1 MNKEEYRNR
10 VNGCWMGKNIG
21 GTLGMPMEWERSRNQ
36 VTYYTHDLDGKP
48 LPNDDL
54 DIQILWL
61 LALEDKG
68 IHIDAKT
75 MGEYFNEFMI
85 FTHAEYGVAKTNL
98 RTGFQPPV
106 TGSFNNDFKDSCGSY
121 IRAEIW
127 ACLFPGKPEKAAEY
141 AFEDAIIDHGDGEGV
156 YAEIF
161 IAVMESAAF
170 YIKDIRKLIEI
181 GLSYIPEDCAVSHAV
196 RSAVETFDA
205 GISEEDAREHI
216 MKNFIGHL
224 EWHYISEE
232 DEKKGYQNGKMGWD
246 VPSNIMIIIY
256 GLLFGGG
263 DFEKSILAAVHF
275 GEDTDCTAGTIAS
288 LFGIMYGVDFFEKKW
303 TEPIGSGIVTYSIDP
318 FRMAGRIPATV
329 EEFTERVFKQK
340 ELAWKELGL
349 AEKEEE
355 GEGEESSWHAKP
367 YFQNLYDEMRNI
379 RYKFPYLNV
388 RVDYC
393 GEPVITQGEP
403 KKIKLVLSN
412 TSKSLTA
419 DRVNVYLYSRDG
431 CIVMPQN
438 EVSVFLTMAHMGA
451 GIKEVEF
458 QVCAEGP
465 LKPIYRFVAEFI
477 FEENKNRKTM
487 HVPLVLVSQMG
498 TVREVKWEKK
508 GPHAVNNLPRI

>member
-1 MNKEEYRNR
+1 MLHPRTTALRKKVRR
-10 VNGCWMGKNIG
+10 KV
-21 GTLGMPMEWERSRNQ
+21 PQNQ

-181 GLSYIPEDCAVSHAV
+181 VLSYIPE
-196 RSAVETFDA
+196 
-205 GISEEDAREHI
+205 
-216 MKNFIGHL
+216 
-224 EWHYISEE
+224 
-232 DEKKGYQNGKMGWD
+232 
-246 VPSNIMIIIY
+246 
-256 GLLFGGG
+256 
-263 DFEKSILAAVHF
+263 AVHF

-355 GEGEESSWHAKP
+355 GEGEENSWYAKP
-367 YFQNLYDEMRNI
+367 YFQNLYDEMKNI
-379 RYKFPYLNV
+379 RYEFPYLNV

-393 GEPVITQGEP
+393 GETVITQGEP

-438 EVSVFLTMAHMGA
+438 EVSVFLTMAHMG
-451 GIKEVEF
+451 G
-458 QVCAEGP
+458 G
-465 LKPIYRFVAEFI
+465 
-477 FEENKNRKTM
+477 
-487 HVPLVLVSQMG
+487 H
-498 TVREVKWEKK
+498 
-508 GPHAVNNLPRI
+508 

>member
-181 GLSYIPEDCAVSHAV
+181 GLSYIPE
-196 RSAVETFDA
+196 
-205 GISEEDAREHI
+205 
-216 MKNFIGHL
+216 
-224 EWHYISEE
+224 
-232 DEKKGYQNGKMGWD
+232 
-246 VPSNIMIIIY
+246 
-256 GLLFGGG
+256 
-263 DFEKSILAAVHF
+263 AVHF

-355 GEGEESSWHAKP
+355 GKGEENSWYAKP
-367 YFQNLYDEMRNI
+367 YFQNLYDEMKNI
-379 RYKFPYLNV
+379 RYEFPYLNV

>member
-1 MNKEEYRNR
+1 MLHPRTTALRKKVRR
-10 VNGCWMGKNIG
+10 KV
-21 GTLGMPMEWERSRNQ
+21 PRNQ

-181 GLSYIPEDCAVSHAV
+181 GLSYIPE
-196 RSAVETFDA
+196 
-205 GISEEDAREHI
+205 
-216 MKNFIGHL
+216 
-224 EWHYISEE
+224 
-232 DEKKGYQNGKMGWD
+232 
-246 VPSNIMIIIY
+246 
-256 GLLFGGG
+256 
-263 DFEKSILAAVHF
+263 AVHF

-349 AEKEEE
+349 AEKEEK
-355 GEGEESSWHAKP
+355 GEGEENSWYAKP
-367 YFQNLYDEMRNI
+367 YFQNLYDEMKNI
-379 RYKFPYLNV
+379 RYEFPYLNV

>member
-1 MNKEEYRNR
+1 MLHPRTTALRKKVRR
-10 VNGCWMGKNIG
+10 KV
-21 GTLGMPMEWERSRNQ
+21 PRNQ

-181 GLSYIPEDCAVSHAV
+181 GLSYIPE
-196 RSAVETFDA
+196 
-205 GISEEDAREHI
+205 
-216 MKNFIGHL
+216 
-224 EWHYISEE
+224 
-232 DEKKGYQNGKMGWD
+232 
-246 VPSNIMIIIY
+246 
-256 GLLFGGG
+256 
-263 DFEKSILAAVHF
+263 AVHF

-303 TEPIGSGIVTYSIDP
+303 TESIGSGIVTYSIDP

-355 GEGEESSWHAKP
+355 GEGEENSWYAKP
-367 YFQNLYDEMRNI
+367 YFQNLYDEMKNI
-379 RYKFPYLNV
+379 RYEFPYLNV

>member
-1 MNKEEYRNR
+1 MLRKKVRR
-10 VNGCWMGKNIG
+10 KA
-21 GTLGMPMEWERSRNQ
+21 PRNQ

-181 GLSYIPEDCAVSHAV
+181 GLSYIPE
-196 RSAVETFDA
+196 
-205 GISEEDAREHI
+205 
-216 MKNFIGHL
+216 
-224 EWHYISEE
+224 
-232 DEKKGYQNGKMGWD
+232 
-246 VPSNIMIIIY
+246 
-256 GLLFGGG
+256 
-263 DFEKSILAAVHF
+263 AVHF

-288 LFGIMYGVDFFEKKW
+288 LFGIMYGVDFSEKKW

-355 GEGEESSWHAKP
+355 GEGEENSWYAKP
-367 YFQNLYDEMRNI
+367 YFQNLYDEMKNI
-379 RYKFPYLNV
+379 RYEFPYLNV

>member
-1 MNKEEYRNR
+1 MLHPRTTALRKKVRR
-10 VNGCWMGKNIG
+10 KV
-21 GTLGMPMEWERSRNQ
+21 PQNQ

-181 GLSYIPEDCAVSHAV
+181 GLSYIPE
-196 RSAVETFDA
+196 
-205 GISEEDAREHI
+205 
-216 MKNFIGHL
+216 
-224 EWHYISEE
+224 
-232 DEKKGYQNGKMGWD
+232 
-246 VPSNIMIIIY
+246 
-256 GLLFGGG
+256 
-263 DFEKSILAAVHF
+263 AVHF

-355 GEGEESSWHAKP
+355 GEGKESSWYAKP

-379 RYKFPYLNV
+379 RYEFPYLNV

>member
-181 GLSYIPEDCAVSHAV
+181 GLSYIPE
-196 RSAVETFDA
+196 
-205 GISEEDAREHI
+205 
-216 MKNFIGHL
+216 
-224 EWHYISEE
+224 
-232 DEKKGYQNGKMGWD
+232 
-246 VPSNIMIIIY
+246 
-256 GLLFGGG
+256 
-263 DFEKSILAAVHF
+263 AVHF

-355 GEGEESSWHAKP
+355 GEGEENSWYAKP
-367 YFQNLYDEMRNI
+367 YFQNLYDEMKNI
-379 RYKFPYLNV
+379 RYEFPYLNV

>member
-1 MNKEEYRNR
+1 MLRKKVRR
-10 VNGCWMGKNIG
+10 KA
-21 GTLGMPMEWERSRNQ
+21 PRNQ

-181 GLSYIPEDCAVSHAV
+181 GLSYIPE
-196 RSAVETFDA
+196 
-205 GISEEDAREHI
+205 
-216 MKNFIGHL
+216 
-224 EWHYISEE
+224 
-232 DEKKGYQNGKMGWD
+232 
-246 VPSNIMIIIY
+246 
-256 GLLFGGG
+256 
-263 DFEKSILAAVHF
+263 AVHF

-355 GEGEESSWHAKP
+355 GEGKESSWYAKP

-379 RYKFPYLNV
+379 RYEFPYLNV

>member
-1 MNKEEYRNR
+1 MLHPRTTALRKKVRR
-10 VNGCWMGKNIG
+10 KV
-21 GTLGMPMEWERSRNQ
+21 PRNQ

-181 GLSYIPEDCAVSHAV
+181 GLSYIPE
-196 RSAVETFDA
+196 
-205 GISEEDAREHI
+205 
-216 MKNFIGHL
+216 
-224 EWHYISEE
+224 
-232 DEKKGYQNGKMGWD
+232 
-246 VPSNIMIIIY
+246 
-256 GLLFGGG
+256 
-263 DFEKSILAAVHF
+263 AVHF

-349 AEKEEE
+349 AEKEEK
-355 GEGEESSWHAKP
+355 GEGEENSWYAKP
-367 YFQNLYDEMRNI
+367 YFQNLYDEMKNI
-379 RYKFPYLNV
+379 RYEFPYLNV

-393 GEPVITQGEP
+393 GESVITQGEP

>member
-1 MNKEEYRNR
+1 MLHPRTTALRKKVRR
-10 VNGCWMGKNIG
+10 KV
-21 GTLGMPMEWERSRNQ
+21 PRNQ

-156 YAEIF
+156 YAVIF

-181 GLSYIPEDCAVSHAV
+181 GLSYIPE
-196 RSAVETFDA
+196 
-205 GISEEDAREHI
+205 
-216 MKNFIGHL
+216 
-224 EWHYISEE
+224 
-232 DEKKGYQNGKMGWD
+232 
-246 VPSNIMIIIY
+246 
-256 GLLFGGG
+256 
-263 DFEKSILAAVHF
+263 AVHF

-355 GEGEESSWHAKP
+355 GEGEENSWYAKP

-379 RYKFPYLNV
+379 RYEFPYLNV

>member
-1 MNKEEYRNR
+1 
-10 VNGCWMGKNIG
+10 
-21 GTLGMPMEWERSRNQ
+21 
-36 VTYYTHDLDGKP
+36 LDGKP

-181 GLSYIPEDCAVSHAV
+181 GLSYIPE
-196 RSAVETFDA
+196 
-205 GISEEDAREHI
+205 
-216 MKNFIGHL
+216 
-224 EWHYISEE
+224 
-232 DEKKGYQNGKMGWD
+232 
-246 VPSNIMIIIY
+246 
-256 GLLFGGG
+256 
-263 DFEKSILAAVHF
+263 AVHF

-288 LFGIMYGVDFFEKKW
+288 LFGIMYGVDFSEKKW

-355 GEGEESSWHAKP
+355 GEGEENSWYAKP
-367 YFQNLYDEMRNI
+367 YFQNLYDEMKNI
-379 RYKFPYLNV
+379 RYEFPYLNV

>member
-1 MNKEEYRNR
+1 MLHPRTTALRKKVRR
-10 VNGCWMGKNIG
+10 KV
-21 GTLGMPMEWERSRNQ
+21 PQNQ

-181 GLSYIPEDCAVSHAV
+181 GLSYIPE
-196 RSAVETFDA
+196 
-205 GISEEDAREHI
+205 
-216 MKNFIGHL
+216 
-224 EWHYISEE
+224 
-232 DEKKGYQNGKMGWD
+232 
-246 VPSNIMIIIY
+246 
-256 GLLFGGG
+256 
-263 DFEKSILAAVHF
+263 AVHF

-355 GEGEESSWHAKP
+355 GEGEENSWYAKP
-367 YFQNLYDEMRNI
+367 YFQNLYDEMKNI
-379 RYKFPYLNV
+379 RYEFPYLNV

>member
-1 MNKEEYRNR
+1 M
-10 VNGCWMGKNIG
+10 
-21 GTLGMPMEWERSRNQ
+21 
-36 VTYYTHDLDGKP
+36 DGKP

-181 GLSYIPEDCAVSHAV
+181 GLSYIPE
-196 RSAVETFDA
+196 
-205 GISEEDAREHI
+205 
-216 MKNFIGHL
+216 
-224 EWHYISEE
+224 
-232 DEKKGYQNGKMGWD
+232 
-246 VPSNIMIIIY
+246 
-256 GLLFGGG
+256 
-263 DFEKSILAAVHF
+263 AVHF

-355 GEGEESSWHAKP
+355 GEGEENSWYAKP
-367 YFQNLYDEMRNI
+367 YFQNLYDEMKNI
-379 RYKFPYLNV
+379 RYEFPYLNV

-458 QVCAEGP
+458 QVCAKGP

>member
-1 MNKEEYRNR
+1 MLHPRTTALRKKVRR
-10 VNGCWMGKNIG
+10 KV
-21 GTLGMPMEWERSRNQ
+21 PRNQ

-181 GLSYIPEDCAVSHAV
+181 GLSYIPE
-196 RSAVETFDA
+196 
-205 GISEEDAREHI
+205 
-216 MKNFIGHL
+216 
-224 EWHYISEE
+224 
-232 DEKKGYQNGKMGWD
+232 
-246 VPSNIMIIIY
+246 
-256 GLLFGGG
+256 
-263 DFEKSILAAVHF
+263 AVHF

-355 GEGEESSWHAKP
+355 GEGEENSWYAKP
-367 YFQNLYDEMRNI
+367 YFQNLYDEMKNI
-379 RYKFPYLNV
+379 RYEFPYLNV

>member
-1 MNKEEYRNR
+1 MIRLRAIPAMLHPRTTALRKKVRR
-10 VNGCWMGKNIG
+10 KV
-21 GTLGMPMEWERSRNQ
+21 PQNQ

-181 GLSYIPEDCAVSHAV
+181 GLSYIPE
-196 RSAVETFDA
+196 
-205 GISEEDAREHI
+205 
-216 MKNFIGHL
+216 
-224 EWHYISEE
+224 
-232 DEKKGYQNGKMGWD
+232 
-246 VPSNIMIIIY
+246 
-256 GLLFGGG
+256 
-263 DFEKSILAAVHF
+263 AVHF

-349 AEKEEE
+349 AEKEEK
-355 GEGEESSWHAKP
+355 GEGEENSWYAKP
-367 YFQNLYDEMRNI
+367 YFQNLYDEMKNI
-379 RYKFPYLNV
+379 RYEFPYLNV

>member
-1 MNKEEYRNR
+1 MLHPRTTALRKKVRR
-10 VNGCWMGKNIG
+10 KV
-21 GTLGMPMEWERSRNQ
+21 PRNQ

-181 GLSYIPEDCAVSHAV
+181 GLSYIPE
-196 RSAVETFDA
+196 
-205 GISEEDAREHI
+205 
-216 MKNFIGHL
+216 
-224 EWHYISEE
+224 
-232 DEKKGYQNGKMGWD
+232 
-246 VPSNIMIIIY
+246 
-256 GLLFGGG
+256 
-263 DFEKSILAAVHF
+263 AVHF

-355 GEGEESSWHAKP
+355 GEGEENSWYAKP
-367 YFQNLYDEMRNI
+367 YFQNLYDEMKNI
-379 RYKFPYLNV
+379 RYEFPYLNV

-393 GEPVITQGEP
+393 GETVITQGEP

>member
-1 MNKEEYRNR
+1 MLHPRTTVLRKKVRR
-10 VNGCWMGKNIG
+10 KA
-21 GTLGMPMEWERSRNQ
+21 PRNQ

-181 GLSYIPEDCAVSHAV
+181 GLSYIPE
-196 RSAVETFDA
+196 
-205 GISEEDAREHI
+205 
-216 MKNFIGHL
+216 
-224 EWHYISEE
+224 
-232 DEKKGYQNGKMGWD
+232 
-246 VPSNIMIIIY
+246 
-256 GLLFGGG
+256 
-263 DFEKSILAAVHF
+263 AVHF

-288 LFGIMYGVDFFEKKW
+288 LFGIMYGVDFSEKKW

-355 GEGEESSWHAKP
+355 GEGEENSWYAKP
-367 YFQNLYDEMRNI
+367 YFQNLYDEMKNI
-379 RYKFPYLNV
+379 RYEFPYLNV

>member
-1 MNKEEYRNR
+1 M
-10 VNGCWMGKNIG
+10 
-21 GTLGMPMEWERSRNQ
+21 
-36 VTYYTHDLDGKP
+36 DGKP

-181 GLSYIPEDCAVSHAV
+181 GLSYIPE
-196 RSAVETFDA
+196 
-205 GISEEDAREHI
+205 
-216 MKNFIGHL
+216 
-224 EWHYISEE
+224 
-232 DEKKGYQNGKMGWD
+232 
-246 VPSNIMIIIY
+246 
-256 GLLFGGG
+256 
-263 DFEKSILAAVHF
+263 AVHF

-355 GEGEESSWHAKP
+355 GEGEENSWYAKP
-367 YFQNLYDEMRNI
+367 YFQNLYDEMKNI
-379 RYKFPYLNV
+379 RYEFPYLNV

>member
-1 MNKEEYRNR
+1 MLHPRTTALRKKVRR
-10 VNGCWMGKNIG
+10 KV
-21 GTLGMPMEWERSRNQ
+21 PQNQ

-127 ACLFPGKPEKAAEY
+127 ACLFPRKPEKAAEY

-181 GLSYIPEDCAVSHAV
+181 GLSYIPE
-196 RSAVETFDA
+196 
-205 GISEEDAREHI
+205 
-216 MKNFIGHL
+216 
-224 EWHYISEE
+224 
-232 DEKKGYQNGKMGWD
+232 
-246 VPSNIMIIIY
+246 
-256 GLLFGGG
+256 
-263 DFEKSILAAVHF
+263 AVHF

-355 GEGEESSWHAKP
+355 GKGEENSWYAKP
-367 YFQNLYDEMRNI
+367 YFQNLYDEMKNI
-379 RYKFPYLNV
+379 RYEFPYLNV

>member
-1 MNKEEYRNR
+1 
-10 VNGCWMGKNIG
+10 
-21 GTLGMPMEWERSRNQ
+21 NQ

-181 GLSYIPEDCAVSHAV
+181 GLSYIPE
-196 RSAVETFDA
+196 
-205 GISEEDAREHI
+205 
-216 MKNFIGHL
+216 
-224 EWHYISEE
+224 
-232 DEKKGYQNGKMGWD
+232 
-246 VPSNIMIIIY
+246 
-256 GLLFGGG
+256 
-263 DFEKSILAAVHF
+263 AVHF

-355 GEGEESSWHAKP
+355 GEGEENSWHAKP
-367 YFQNLYDEMRNI
+367 YFQNLYDEMKNI
-379 RYKFPYLNV
+379 RYEFPYLNV

>member
-1 MNKEEYRNR
+1 MLHPRTTALRKKVRR
-10 VNGCWMGKNIG
+10 KV
-21 GTLGMPMEWERSRNQ
+21 PRNQ

-156 YAEIF
+156 YAVIF

-181 GLSYIPEDCAVSHAV
+181 GLSYIPE
-196 RSAVETFDA
+196 
-205 GISEEDAREHI
+205 
-216 MKNFIGHL
+216 
-224 EWHYISEE
+224 
-232 DEKKGYQNGKMGWD
+232 
-246 VPSNIMIIIY
+246 
-256 GLLFGGG
+256 
-263 DFEKSILAAVHF
+263 AVHF

-355 GEGEESSWHAKP
+355 GEGEENSWYAKP

-379 RYKFPYLNV
+379 RYEFPYLNV

-498 TVREVKWEKK
+498 TVREVKWEKR

>member
-1 MNKEEYRNR
+1 MLHPRTTALRKKVRR
-10 VNGCWMGKNIG
+10 KV
-21 GTLGMPMEWERSRNQ
+21 PRNQ

-181 GLSYIPEDCAVSHAV
+181 GLSYIPE
-196 RSAVETFDA
+196 
-205 GISEEDAREHI
+205 
-216 MKNFIGHL
+216 
-224 EWHYISEE
+224 
-232 DEKKGYQNGKMGWD
+232 
-246 VPSNIMIIIY
+246 
-256 GLLFGGG
+256 
-263 DFEKSILAAVHF
+263 AVHF

-288 LFGIMYGVDFFEKKW
+288 LFGIMYGVDFSEKKW

-349 AEKEEE
+349 AEKEEK
-355 GEGEESSWHAKP
+355 GEGEENSWYAKP
-367 YFQNLYDEMRNI
+367 YFQNLYDEMKNI
-379 RYKFPYLNV
+379 RYEFPYLNV

-393 GEPVITQGEP
+393 GESVITQGEP

>member
-181 GLSYIPEDCAVSHAV
+181 GLSYIPE
-196 RSAVETFDA
+196 
-205 GISEEDAREHI
+205 
-216 MKNFIGHL
+216 
-224 EWHYISEE
+224 
-232 DEKKGYQNGKMGWD
+232 
-246 VPSNIMIIIY
+246 
-256 GLLFGGG
+256 
-263 DFEKSILAAVHF
+263 AVHF

-355 GEGEESSWHAKP
+355 GKGEENSWYAKP
-367 YFQNLYDEMRNI
+367 YFQNLYDEMKNI
-379 RYKFPYLNV
+379 RYECPYLNV

>member
-1 MNKEEYRNR
+1 MLHPRTTALRKKVRR
-10 VNGCWMGKNIG
+10 KV
-21 GTLGMPMEWERSRNQ
+21 PRNQ

-75 MGEYFNEFMI
+75 MGEYFDEFMM

-181 GLSYIPEDCAVSHAV
+181 GLSYIPE
-196 RSAVETFDA
+196 
-205 GISEEDAREHI
+205 
-216 MKNFIGHL
+216 
-224 EWHYISEE
+224 
-232 DEKKGYQNGKMGWD
+232 
-246 VPSNIMIIIY
+246 
-256 GLLFGGG
+256 
-263 DFEKSILAAVHF
+263 AVHF

-355 GEGEESSWHAKP
+355 GEGEENSWYAKP
-367 YFQNLYDEMRNI
+367 YFQNLYDEMKNI
-379 RYKFPYLNV
+379 RYEFPYLNV

>member
-1 MNKEEYRNR
+1 MLHPRTTALRKKVRR
-10 VNGCWMGKNIG
+10 KV
-21 GTLGMPMEWERSRNQ
+21 PRNQ

-181 GLSYIPEDCAVSHAV
+181 GLSYIPE
-196 RSAVETFDA
+196 
-205 GISEEDAREHI
+205 
-216 MKNFIGHL
+216 
-224 EWHYISEE
+224 
-232 DEKKGYQNGKMGWD
+232 
-246 VPSNIMIIIY
+246 
-256 GLLFGGG
+256 
-263 DFEKSILAAVHF
+263 AVHF

-355 GEGEESSWHAKP
+355 GEGEENSWYAKP

>member
-1 MNKEEYRNR
+1 MLHPRTTALRKKVRR
-10 VNGCWMGKNIG
+10 KV
-21 GTLGMPMEWERSRNQ
+21 PRNQ

-181 GLSYIPEDCAVSHAV
+181 GLSYIPE
-196 RSAVETFDA
+196 
-205 GISEEDAREHI
+205 
-216 MKNFIGHL
+216 
-224 EWHYISEE
+224 
-232 DEKKGYQNGKMGWD
+232 
-246 VPSNIMIIIY
+246 
-256 GLLFGGG
+256 
-263 DFEKSILAAVHF
+263 AVHF

-303 TEPIGSGIVTYSIDP
+303 TESIGSGIVTYSIDP

-349 AEKEEE
+349 AEKEEK
-355 GEGEESSWHAKP
+355 GEGEENSWYAKP
-367 YFQNLYDEMRNI
+367 YFQNLYDEMKNI
-379 RYKFPYLNV
+379 RYEFPYLNV

>member
-1 MNKEEYRNR
+1 
-10 VNGCWMGKNIG
+10 MGKNIG

-181 GLSYIPEDCAVSHAV
+181 GLSYIPE
-196 RSAVETFDA
+196 
-205 GISEEDAREHI
+205 
-216 MKNFIGHL
+216 
-224 EWHYISEE
+224 
-232 DEKKGYQNGKMGWD
+232 
-246 VPSNIMIIIY
+246 
-256 GLLFGGG
+256 
-263 DFEKSILAAVHF
+263 AVHF

-355 GEGEESSWHAKP
+355 GEGEENSWYAKP
-367 YFQNLYDEMRNI
+367 YFQNLYDEMKNI
-379 RYKFPYLNV
+379 RYEFPYLNV

>member
-1 MNKEEYRNR
+1 MLRKKVRR
-10 VNGCWMGKNIG
+10 KA
-21 GTLGMPMEWERSRNQ
+21 PRNQ

-181 GLSYIPEDCAVSHAV
+181 GLSYIPE
-196 RSAVETFDA
+196 
-205 GISEEDAREHI
+205 
-216 MKNFIGHL
+216 
-224 EWHYISEE
+224 
-232 DEKKGYQNGKMGWD
+232 
-246 VPSNIMIIIY
+246 
-256 GLLFGGG
+256 
-263 DFEKSILAAVHF
+263 AVHF

-355 GEGEESSWHAKP
+355 GEGEENSWHAKP
-367 YFQNLYDEMRNI
+367 YFQNLYDEMKNI
-379 RYKFPYLNV
+379 RYEFPYLNV

>member
-1 MNKEEYRNR
+1 MLHPRTTALRKKVRR
-10 VNGCWMGKNIG
+10 KV
-21 GTLGMPMEWERSRNQ
+21 PRNQ

-181 GLSYIPEDCAVSHAV
+181 GLSYIPE
-196 RSAVETFDA
+196 
-205 GISEEDAREHI
+205 
-216 MKNFIGHL
+216 
-224 EWHYISEE
+224 
-232 DEKKGYQNGKMGWD
+232 
-246 VPSNIMIIIY
+246 
-256 GLLFGGG
+256 
-263 DFEKSILAAVHF
+263 AVHF

-367 YFQNLYDEMRNI
+367 YFQNLYDEMKNI
-379 RYKFPYLNV
+379 RYEFPYLNV

-458 QVCAEGP
+458 QVCAKGP

>member
-127 ACLFPGKPEKAAEY
+127 ACLFPGKPEKAADY

-181 GLSYIPEDCAVSHAV
+181 GLSYIPE
-196 RSAVETFDA
+196 
-205 GISEEDAREHI
+205 
-216 MKNFIGHL
+216 
-224 EWHYISEE
+224 
-232 DEKKGYQNGKMGWD
+232 
-246 VPSNIMIIIY
+246 
-256 GLLFGGG
+256 
-263 DFEKSILAAVHF
+263 AVHF

-355 GEGEESSWHAKP
+355 GKGEENSWYAKP
-367 YFQNLYDEMRNI
+367 YFQNLYDEMKNI
-379 RYKFPYLNV
+379 RYEFPYLNV

>member
-1 MNKEEYRNR
+1 MAA
-10 VNGCWMGKNIG
+10 G
-21 GTLGMPMEWERSRNQ
+21 WEKILPAMLHPRTTALRKKVRRKVPRNQ

-181 GLSYIPEDCAVSHAV
+181 GLSYIPE
-196 RSAVETFDA
+196 
-205 GISEEDAREHI
+205 
-216 MKNFIGHL
+216 
-224 EWHYISEE
+224 
-232 DEKKGYQNGKMGWD
+232 
-246 VPSNIMIIIY
+246 
-256 GLLFGGG
+256 
-263 DFEKSILAAVHF
+263 AVHF

-355 GEGEESSWHAKP
+355 GKGEENSWYAKP
-367 YFQNLYDEMRNI
+367 YFQNLYDEMKNI
-379 RYKFPYLNV
+379 RYEFPYLNV

>member
-1 MNKEEYRNR
+1 MLHPRTTALRKKVRR
-10 VNGCWMGKNIG
+10 KV
-21 GTLGMPMEWERSRNQ
+21 PRNQ

-85 FTHAEYGVAKTNL
+85 FTHAEYGMAKTNL

-181 GLSYIPEDCAVSHAV
+181 GLSYIPE
-196 RSAVETFDA
+196 
-205 GISEEDAREHI
+205 
-216 MKNFIGHL
+216 
-224 EWHYISEE
+224 
-232 DEKKGYQNGKMGWD
+232 
-246 VPSNIMIIIY
+246 
-256 GLLFGGG
+256 
-263 DFEKSILAAVHF
+263 AVHF

-355 GEGEESSWHAKP
+355 GEGKESSWYAKP

-379 RYKFPYLNV
+379 RYEFPYLNV

>member
-1 MNKEEYRNR
+1 M
-10 VNGCWMGKNIG
+10 
-21 GTLGMPMEWERSRNQ
+21 
-36 VTYYTHDLDGKP
+36 DGKP

-156 YAEIF
+156 YAVIF

-181 GLSYIPEDCAVSHAV
+181 GLSYIPE
-196 RSAVETFDA
+196 
-205 GISEEDAREHI
+205 
-216 MKNFIGHL
+216 
-224 EWHYISEE
+224 
-232 DEKKGYQNGKMGWD
+232 
-246 VPSNIMIIIY
+246 
-256 GLLFGGG
+256 
-263 DFEKSILAAVHF
+263 AVHF

-355 GEGEESSWHAKP
+355 GEGEENSWYAKP

-379 RYKFPYLNV
+379 RYEFPYLNV

>member
-1 MNKEEYRNR
+1 MLHPRTTALRKKVRR
-10 VNGCWMGKNIG
+10 KV
-21 GTLGMPMEWERSRNQ
+21 PRNQ

-181 GLSYIPEDCAVSHAV
+181 GLSYIPE
-196 RSAVETFDA
+196 
-205 GISEEDAREHI
+205 
-216 MKNFIGHL
+216 
-224 EWHYISEE
+224 
-232 DEKKGYQNGKMGWD
+232 
-246 VPSNIMIIIY
+246 
-256 GLLFGGG
+256 
-263 DFEKSILAAVHF
+263 AVHF

-288 LFGIMYGVDFFEKKW
+288 LFGIMYGVDFSEKKW

-355 GEGEESSWHAKP
+355 GEGEENSWYAKP
-367 YFQNLYDEMRNI
+367 YFQNLYDEMKNI
-379 RYKFPYLNV
+379 RYEFPYLNV

-438 EVSVFLTMAHMGA
+438 EVSVFLTMAHMGV

>member
-1 MNKEEYRNR
+1 MLHPRTTVLRKKVRR
-10 VNGCWMGKNIG
+10 KA
-21 GTLGMPMEWERSRNQ
+21 PRNQ

-181 GLSYIPEDCAVSHAV
+181 GLSYIPE
-196 RSAVETFDA
+196 
-205 GISEEDAREHI
+205 
-216 MKNFIGHL
+216 
-224 EWHYISEE
+224 
-232 DEKKGYQNGKMGWD
+232 
-246 VPSNIMIIIY
+246 
-256 GLLFGGG
+256 
-263 DFEKSILAAVHF
+263 AVHF

-355 GEGEESSWHAKP
+355 GEGEENSWHAKP
-367 YFQNLYDEMRNI
+367 YFQNLYDEMKNI
-379 RYKFPYLNV
+379 RYEFPYLNV

>member
-161 IAVMESAAF
+161 IAVMESVAF

-181 GLSYIPEDCAVSHAV
+181 GLSYIPE
-196 RSAVETFDA
+196 
-205 GISEEDAREHI
+205 
-216 MKNFIGHL
+216 
-224 EWHYISEE
+224 
-232 DEKKGYQNGKMGWD
+232 
-246 VPSNIMIIIY
+246 
-256 GLLFGGG
+256 
-263 DFEKSILAAVHF
+263 AVHF

-355 GEGEESSWHAKP
+355 GEGEENSWYAKP
-367 YFQNLYDEMRNI
+367 YFQNLYDEMKNI
-379 RYKFPYLNV
+379 RYEFPYLNV

>member
-1 MNKEEYRNR
+1 MLHPRTTALRKKVRR
-10 VNGCWMGKNIG
+10 KV
-21 GTLGMPMEWERSRNQ
+21 PQNQ

-181 GLSYIPEDCAVSHAV
+181 GLSYIPE
-196 RSAVETFDA
+196 
-205 GISEEDAREHI
+205 
-216 MKNFIGHL
+216 
-224 EWHYISEE
+224 
-232 DEKKGYQNGKMGWD
+232 
-246 VPSNIMIIIY
+246 
-256 GLLFGGG
+256 
-263 DFEKSILAAVHF
+263 AVHF

-349 AEKEEE
+349 AEKEEK
-355 GEGEESSWHAKP
+355 GEGEENSWYAKP
-367 YFQNLYDEMRNI
+367 YFQNLYDEMKNI
-379 RYKFPYLNV
+379 RYEFPYLNV